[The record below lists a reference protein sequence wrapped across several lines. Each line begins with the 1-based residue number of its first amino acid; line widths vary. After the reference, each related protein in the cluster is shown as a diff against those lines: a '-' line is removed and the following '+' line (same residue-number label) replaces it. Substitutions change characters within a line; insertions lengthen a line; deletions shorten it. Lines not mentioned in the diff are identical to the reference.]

1 MKSVRHPDL
10 WKVHNLGREFGY
22 EKVDVVGSEL
32 NKKIGLLGIGRL
44 GGGRSVISHFQDRQF
59 GIIEYHHSH

>member
-10 WKVHNLGREFGY
+10 WNVHSLGREFGY

-32 NKKIGLLGIGRL
+32 SEKIGFLEIGRL
-44 GGGRSVISHFQDRQF
+44 GGGRS
-59 GIIEYHHSH
+59 GIIEYRHNH

>member
-10 WKVHNLGREFGY
+10 WNVHSLGREFGY

-32 NKKIGLLGIGRL
+32 SEKIGFLGIGRL
-44 GGGRSVISHFQDRQF
+44 GGGRS
-59 GIIEYHHSH
+59 GIIEYRHDH